1 MIYVLHVQTGKEII
15 VRDKLR
21 SMYFHGMVPRELCIE
36 RRDSVTELRERV
48 IFPGYVF
55 VDMILTLSGYHKIK
69 AIPNVYKFLGGGEPA
84 ILPAT
89 EADHIMWL
97 TNHDKPLL
105 PSELNQDGKVT
116 GGPLAGHEDKIVSIN
131 KRQCRAKVKVEIM
144 GEPHDISLSVT
155 MPTDSQQASNELCTS
170 KTDSKRRG

>member
-1 MIYVLHVQTGKEII
+1 MIYVLHVKTGKEMII
-15 VRDKLR
+15 RDKLR
-21 SMYFHGMVPRELCIE
+21 SIYFHGMVPRELCIE
-36 RRDSVTELRERV
+36 RRDGETERHERA

-84 ILPAT
+84 ILSVN
-89 EADHIMWL
+89 EAEHIMWL
-97 TNHDKPLL
+97 TNCDKPLP

-116 GGPLAGHEDKIVSIN
+116 GGPLAGHEDKIVSLN

-155 MPTDSQQASNELCTS
+155 MPADSQQARDELCTS
-170 KTDSKRRG
+170 KTGSKRRG